1 MLREWLF
8 TQMNVFIY
16 NAIFSSISD
25 VLFQSDFLIV
35 RETHRFVAI
44 HWVSVELN
52 ESNAST
58 IQGYYV
64 STHDLYY
71 V

>member
-1 MLREWLF
+1 
-8 TQMNVFIY
+8 MNVFIF

-25 VLFQSDFLIV
+25 VLFQSDFVIV

-52 ESNAST
+52 ECNAST
-58 IQGYYV
+58 IQEYYV